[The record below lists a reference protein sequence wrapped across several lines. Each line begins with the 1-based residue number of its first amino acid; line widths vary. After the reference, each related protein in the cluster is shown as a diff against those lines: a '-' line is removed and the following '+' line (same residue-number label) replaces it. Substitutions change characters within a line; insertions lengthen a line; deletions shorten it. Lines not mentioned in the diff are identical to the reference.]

1 MQLQALLA
9 LFAGLFGLALGSYL
23 NVVIYRVPRGL
34 STLRP
39 RSRCPGC
46 ERPIGAGDN
55 VPVLSFLLLRG
66 KCRHCGT
73 RISWQYPAV
82 ELVTALLFVACFL
95 RFGLSWASPVAMLF
109 CCLMLALAAI
119 DLEHMILPDRIT
131 LPFTAVGVLLQPL
144 VGWAGTFFF
153 PPPWGWMAGGLWGA
167 ALGAGILLGVW
178 IGWYL
183 LRREEG
189 MGLGDVKM
197 LALIGAFLGWKGLL
211 VSLFLASLSGAVVG
225 LALLPRR
232 ETGMKTQLPFGVFL
246 SLGALIALF
255 FGQDIAAWY
264 GGMLT
269 AGG

>member
-1 MQLQALLA
+1 MQLQLFLA
-9 LFAGLFGLALGSYL
+9 LFAALFGLALGSYL
-23 NVVIYRVPRGL
+23 NVVIHRVPRGL

-46 ERPIGAGDN
+46 ERPIGAADN
-55 VPVLSFLLLRG
+55 IPLVSFLLLRG

-82 ELVTALLFVACFL
+82 ELATALLFVACSL
-95 RFGLSWASPVAMLF
+95 RFGFTWATPVAALF

-119 DLEHMILPDRIT
+119 DLEHMILPDKIT

-144 VGWAGTFFF
+144 VGWAGSFFF
-153 PPPWGWMAGGLWGA
+153 VPPWGWMAGGAWGA

-178 IGWYL
+178 IAWYL
-183 LRREEG
+183 VRREEG

-211 VSLFLASLSGAVVG
+211 VSLFFASLSGAAVG

-246 SLGALIALF
+246 ALGALIALF
-255 FGQDIAAWY
+255 FGQGIAAWY
-264 GGMLT
+264 GGVLT